1 MKLSTNYESWKKI
14 EIKTQT
20 KKSEIRVWVGM
31 GWDGSLR
38 KMSRQWAL
46 LLLER

>member
-1 MKLSTNYESWKKI
+1 MNHEKKI

-20 KKSEIRVWVGM
+20 KKSEIRVLV
-31 GWDGSLR
+31 WDGSLR

-46 LLLER
+46 LLLERWCYAFLI